1 MPSTRKIFS
10 NKLGKGSK
18 KGERVVPARIILMQ
32 IISMPV
38 TEAVSEYSISDNVY
52 IYQYA
57 IYLLFYICYL
67 IKNVPGYILDIILVR

>member
-10 NKLGKGSK
+10 NKLGKENK
-18 KGERVVPARIILMQ
+18 KGERVVPARIIFMQ

-57 IYLLFYICYL
+57 IYLFVYICVTL
-67 IKNVPGYILDIILVR
+67 

>member
-10 NKLGKGSK
+10 NKLGRGSK
-18 KGERVVPARIILMQ
+18 KGEGVVPARIIFMQ

-38 TEAVSEYSISDNVY
+38 TEVVSEDSISDNVY

-57 IYLLFYICYL
+57 IYLFVYMC
-67 IKNVPGYILDIILVR
+67 